1 MTRGQA
7 EVALPYLE
15 REFNTLER
23 CHIVRCADL
32 DRQRLEVRRLRLRWW
47 FGVGVV
53 VSGLTWAG
61 LVAAGFGSALGVT
74 VAACVGL
81 LAWMVGALAMPD
93 RVDCESLLA
102 LEEDIELVRLSL
114 EHTRRMAGG
123 QVTPEA

>member
-7 EVALPYLE
+7 QAALPYLE
-15 REFNTLER
+15 RELNTLER
-23 CHIVRCADL
+23 CHIVRRADL

-61 LVAAGFGSALGVT
+61 LFAAGFEWALGAA

-81 LAWMVGALAMPD
+81 LAWMIGVLAIPD
-93 RVDCESLLA
+93 RVDCESLSA
-102 LEEDIELVRLSL
+102 LEGDIELVRLSL
-114 EHTRRMAGG
+114 EHSRRVAGG
-123 QVTPEA
+123 QVTPRA